1 MSMVKRLADLDDRL
15 FARWPML
22 VARTS
27 RSRIQVLL
35 IHQVFAMAALLA
47 AVVLQSYGVA
57 IFALG
62 FVMLTILGLARMLTS
77 QDMGE

>member
-1 MSMVKRLADLDDRL
+1 MVKRLADLDTRL
-15 FARWPML
+15 FARWPIL

-35 IHQVFAMAALLA
+35 IHQAFAMVALLA

-62 FVMLTILGLARMLTS
+62 FVMLTILGLVRMLNS
-77 QDMGE
+77 HDVGD